1 MNEFKTERFH
11 FLNSDLT
18 LQIADT
24 DALGGFAKAWAR
36 SIKLSLVTAAVY
48 SQGFPIEPPEV
59 TNAIARRYNG
69 NTILITDARC
79 YSTTDIFAAGYQDN
93 KLGKILGVDG
103 NTGAGGA
110 NVFGHDLVQ
119 QVLAGT
125 DSAIGDLPNG
135 AFMRVA
141 IRRSTRVRENAG
153 LPLED
158 LGVIPDARHDITR
171 NDLLNGNKDLIN
183 EAARLLSQ
191 A

>member
-1 MNEFKTERFH
+1 MQAVFQAYLFQEILRLLPH
-11 FLNSDLT
+11 ILLIG
-18 LQIADT
+18 IADPSRKHGIFQCREIWQQIIHLKYET
-24 DALGGFAKAWAR
+24 DM
-36 SIKLSLVTAAVY
+36 LVAELL
-48 SQGFPIEPPEV
+48 QEPVFLRKNIFTLEK
-59 TNAIARRYNG
+59 NG
-69 NTILITDARC
+69 SRLRP
-79 YSTTDIFAAGYQDN
+79 
-93 KLGKILGVDG
+93 
-103 NTGAGGA
+103 
-110 NVFGHDLVQ
+110 VQ
-119 QVLAGT
+119 PAPSEVLAGT

-171 NDLLNGNKDLIN
+171 NDLLTGNKDLIN